1 MEPTPP
7 LLLTTSTTTTTTT
20 TPSTSFRLC
29 VIRIMTHATF
39 VSNER
44 SILQVL
50 ASLRYAMEQQPP
62 VPELPA
68 ELLLPPLPP
77 LLPLLPPL
85 APAEP
90 AATELP
96 TAATESPTAELP
108 ITAAVESPITAAV
121 ESPITAAAESPPIS
135 PLGSPVTVQGSPR
148 ESASP
153 VYDPFA
159 ADPLADARASTTRD
173 SDVVGSRSSSSAMPH
188 SAAASS
194 SAGPSAAGGE
204 SHVLGSSSPSTM
216 PLGALQGSSMS
227 VATTSTPECDRWPHP
242 SEVAAAGTTS
252 AEASAG
258 ASTGV
263 AKARSEQEKRAI
275 QAGRSA
281 ANLNAEARVRKA
293 NRLAKAKHGQ
303 G

>member
-1 MEPTPP
+1 
-7 LLLTTSTTTTTTT
+7 
-20 TPSTSFRLC
+20 
-29 VIRIMTHATF
+29 MTHATF

-108 ITAAVESPITAAV
+108 ITAAVESPITAAA

-135 PLGSPVTVQGSPR
+135 PLGSPVTVQGSPT

-188 SAAASS
+188 SAAAASS

-216 PLGALQGSSMS
+216 PPGALQGSSTS
-227 VATTSTPECDRWPHP
+227 VATPEYDRWPHP
-242 SEVAAAGTTS
+242 SEVAAARTTS

-263 AKARSEQEKRAI
+263 AKARREQKKRAI

-293 NRLAKAKHGQ
+293 NRLAKAKHGP